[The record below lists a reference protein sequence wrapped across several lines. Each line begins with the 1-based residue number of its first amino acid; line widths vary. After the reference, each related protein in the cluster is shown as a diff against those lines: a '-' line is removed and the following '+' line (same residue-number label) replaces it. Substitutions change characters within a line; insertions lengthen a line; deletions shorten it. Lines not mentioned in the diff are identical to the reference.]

1 MTFRISWALR
11 GIGRRKKLP
20 PEKPGTTIEAVP
32 GLGGTLM
39 IRCLECS
46 YIYQVSLGYPRNC
59 PGCRI
64 PLFPQEDVMSD
75 EGLTQ
80 PMLSA
85 YLRRLAALETMAEQH
100 CNPKHRRRDRNF
112 CYGRASAFLAL
123 AEAVENGRILEGL
136 MAEPITRLPI
146 PTQPGA
152 SMPDP

>member
-1 MTFRISWALR
+1 
-11 GIGRRKKLP
+11 
-20 PEKPGTTIEAVP
+20 
-32 GLGGTLM
+32 
-39 IRCLECS
+39 
-46 YIYQVSLGYPRNC
+46 
-59 PGCRI
+59 
-64 PLFPQEDVMSD
+64 MSD